1 MQLSFKSDR
10 RKQFQ
15 TSYLIKDLYSKYT
28 KILKLDHEKIK
39 NPIFK
44 MDKRSEQTPHQKRY
58 TDGKQVYEKM
68 FDNICYQGNAN

>member
-28 KILKLDHEKIK
+28 EILKLDHEKIK

-58 TDGKQVYEKM
+58 TDGNQAYEKM
-68 FDNICYQGNAN
+68 FDNICYQGDAN